1 MVEFDDDSAGA
12 VDSIESEGGV
22 VGADSGD
29 AITKYIYIY
38 KRKNERRTSDNE
50 IDIFSGSNQKSCRKL
65 DLSPC
70 CSQQSNA
77 PCFNTLISQSIYIY
91 IYI

>member
-38 KRKNERRTSDNE
+38 
-50 IDIFSGSNQKSCRKL
+50 I
-65 DLSPC
+65 
-70 CSQQSNA
+70 
-77 PCFNTLISQSIYIY
+77 
-91 IYI
+91 